1 MQLLQ
6 KSTRIILLISLSVW
20 LTACGG
26 GGGGGGSNE
35 SDTLTSA
42 NPTLSFELKTFL
54 FTWTDVSSASH
65 YRLLENPDGF
75 SGFSQISGDI
85 PKGTKMFEHIV
96 PLYMRVNASYILQTC
111 DSNGCIDSNS
121 INVSDSLVN
130 AIGYFKPNNTGRF
143 DHFGGSISL
152 SDDGAILVVGANN
165 EDGSNANAG
174 AAYVFIRNGNNW
186 DQQAYIKASNA
197 GELDLFGHR
206 VFISGDGNTLAVSA
220 VGEDSSTHGINTTPN
235 ESAMNS
241 GAVYIYSWLWGQQA
255 YIKGSNTGADDQ
267 FGSSVSLSNDGNTMA
282 VGAAWDD
289 FRGTDAGA
297 VYVFNRS
304 GFNWSEQ
311 AYIKASNAG
320 PGHFLGGVSLSGDGN
335 TLAVAASREDSSTSG
350 INTTPDILASNSG
363 AVYVFTRSGVTWTE
377 QAYIKA
383 SNSESGDLFGS
394 SVSLSNSGNT
404 MAVGAN
410 NEDSSTSGIN
420 TTPDNLAS
428 NSGAVYV
435 FTRTGTSWA
444 QQAYIKPSNIEFV
457 DQFGGAVSLSSDG
470 DILAVSSG
478 REDSS
483 TIGINSSPNDLAVDS
498 GAAWVFKRN
507 GITWVEQA
515 YIKASNTEAG
525 DTFGNSVSLSGDGNT
540 LAIGANQEDGGSFGI
555 DGDQTDN
562 SAESSGAVYL
572 Y

>member
-1 MQLLQ
+1 MKHLALAIVVF
-6 KSTRIILLISLSVW
+6 TLA
-20 LTACGG
+20 ACGG
-26 GGGGGGSNE
+26 GGGGGGGG
-35 SDTLTSA
+35 SDEPDSLTSA

-54 FTWTDVSSASH
+54 FTWADVSSASH

-85 PKGTKMFEHIV
+85 PQGTKMFEHIV

-121 INVSDSLVN
+121 INVSGSLVN
-130 AIGYFKPNNTGRF
+130 AIGYFKPNNTGYF
-143 DHFGGSISL
+143 DHFGVSVSL
-152 SDDGAILVVGANN
+152 SDDGAILVVGAHH
-165 EDGSNANAG
+165 EDGSNADAG

-235 ESAMNS
+235 ESATNS
-241 GAVYIYSWLWGQQA
+241 GAVYIFNGGGRYWGQRA
-255 YIKGSNTGADDQ
+255 YIKASNSGADDQ

-282 VGAAWDD
+282 VGAVGSD
-289 FRGTDAGA
+289 FRGADAGA

-304 GFNWSEQ
+304 GSPWFEQ
-311 AYIKASNAG
+311 AFIKARDTG
-320 PGHFLGGVSLSGDGN
+320 PGDFFGGVSLSGDGN
-335 TLAVAASREDSSTSG
+335 TLAVTALG
-350 INTTPDILASNSG
+350 
-363 AVYVFTRSGVTWTE
+363 
-377 QAYIKA
+377 
-383 SNSESGDLFGS
+383 
-394 SVSLSNSGNT
+394 
-404 MAVGAN
+404 
-410 NEDSSTSGIN
+410 EDSSTSGIN

-428 NSGAVYV
+428 DSGAVYV
-435 FTRTGTSWA
+435 FTRTGTSWT

-470 DILAVSSG
+470 DILAVGSG
-478 REDSS
+478 QEDSS

-515 YIKASNTEAG
+515 YIKASNTEL
-525 DTFGNSVSLSGDGNT
+525 DDRFGRPVSLSGDGNT
-540 LAIGANQEDGGSFGI
+540 LAIGATSEDGSSFGI

-562 SAESSGAVYL
+562 SAASSGAVYL